1 MLVHDCSQAYAGSVS
16 VLALLRACR
25 ALGFYCAIRSCQPRP
40 LMASSSCSALTMG
53 VITLHCTPLW
63 VSHSALTIWG
73 SLPLI
78 APLCGSATLPS
89 PCGSSRSIAPACRLP
104 PVLPVARAWPQR
116 SPIAHI
122 LTVAVPDPC
131 PSCYKAH
138 ILTVAVPDPCPS
150 YHKAHILTVAVPDPC
165 PSYHKAHILTVAVPD
180 PCPSCHKA
188 HILTM
193 AVPDP
198 CPSCHKAHI
207 LTVAVPA
214 GARHRPALCV
224 TQNQRVCVHQRGRG
238 GTAEHAGT
246 WAHEA
251 GCTRRARPACGSMPC
266 TPRHFGPAGN
276 RVWVQASGSEGVEP
290 F

>member
-1 MLVHDCSQAYAGSVS
+1 LQAQAQVLVHDCSQAYAGSVS

-116 SPIAHI
+116 SPI
-122 LTVAVPDPC
+122 
-131 PSCYKAH
+131 
-138 ILTVAVPDPCPS
+138 
-150 YHKAHILTVAVPDPC
+150 AHILTVAVPDPC